1 MEITVNG
8 KNKKV
13 KAKTLEDL
21 MAFLKY
27 DPEKVIVSVNGN
39 VVEKGKFSKT
49 VLSEGD
55 KVEIFSFVGGG

>member
-1 MEITVNG
+1 MKIIVYG
-8 KNKKV
+8 KSRKV
-13 KAKTLEDL
+13 GVKTLEEL

-39 VVEKGKFSKT
+39 AVEKGKFSRT
-49 VLSEGD
+49 ALSEGN